1 MNGKKIEK
9 QRAKGKEESE
19 MKRKGLKQKA
29 REGNVDRG
37 RQKARMRQRTSRR
50 GGQTN
55 IERDRER
62 ERDGCKANGNLRQE
76 V

>member
-29 REGNVDRG
+29 REENIDRG

-50 GGQTN
+50 GGQSK
-55 IERDRER
+55 D
-62 ERDGCKANGNLRQE
+62 NLGYQGGGGGSKLPKKR
-76 V
+76 

>member
-1 MNGKKIEK
+1 M
-9 QRAKGKEESE
+9 AKDKEESE
-19 MKRKGLKQKA
+19 MKSKGLKQKA

-62 ERDGCKANGNLRQE
+62 ERERWL
-76 V
+76 